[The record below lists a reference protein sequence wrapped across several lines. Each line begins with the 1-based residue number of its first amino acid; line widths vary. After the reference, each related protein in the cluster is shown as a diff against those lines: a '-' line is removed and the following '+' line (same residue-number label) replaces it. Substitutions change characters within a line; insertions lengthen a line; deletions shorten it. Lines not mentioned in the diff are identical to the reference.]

1 MSKQLREAVE
11 QKKQQYIE
19 MLLEAGV
26 YSVTDRHLYNLTL
39 SELEMILKLA
49 KPR

>member
-26 YSVTDRHLYNLTL
+26 YRVTDRHLYNLTL